1 VRRAAGMGRWKMTM
15 TKQDKWVF
23 AKEMVDKGHTQQA
36 VAEMLNVS
44 KTTIGT
50 YLFKAKYELEARE
63 RAKNPKTIGD
73 LYVPRRVRDALHN
86 HGLFNGENWLK
97 MTFDDFFSKSY
108 SPQWMVDNIQNLGKT
123 GIVYLITELNK
134 AAPDQTSK
142 WCKKN
147 QAHVV
152 IGGPNAVKSL
162 RQASNARVR
171 QLERELVDLEQRF
184 EILQDAAHERME
196 LKIAAATNRVELEV
210 RKNLAVALGERTGWN
225 VHWTQVMQDKDY
237 VYFHDWEYP
246 DAVTLFEKPLA
257 VSAEPWDERAYVG
270 SVFYPIPEEEQE
282 DG

>member
-1 VRRAAGMGRWKMTM
+1 MTM

-23 AKEMVDKGHTQQA
+23 AKEMVDKGHTQTA

-44 KTTIGT
+44 KTTIT
-50 YLFKAKYELEARE
+50 SYLFKAKYELEARE

-73 LYVPRRVRDALHN
+73 LYLPRRVRNALYN
-86 HGLFNGENWLK
+86 HSVYVGPDNWLK
-97 MTFDDFFSKSY
+97 MTFDEFFSKSY
-108 SPQWMVDNIQNLGKT
+108 SPQWMADNIRDLGKA
-123 GIVYLITELNK
+123 GVVHLITQLNK
-134 AAPDQTSK
+134 AAPKKADA

-147 QAHVV
+147 KSYLVV
-152 IGGPNAVKSL
+152 GAPNGLKTF

-171 QLERELVDLEQRF
+171 QLERELVNLEQRF
-184 EILQDAAHERME
+184 EMLQAAAHERME

-210 RKNLAVALGERTGWN
+210 RKNLAIALGERTGWN

-246 DAVTLFEKPLA
+246 DAVTLFQKPLA